1 MKNDFTNPTAYEED
15 RLVKAL
21 KAAAKL
27 SKPGGSATAT
37 NAAAKA
43 EQLMLK
49 QKAAKR
55 DSMPDGMLQTD
66 ADIARKLPPDF
77 PVDNWESM
85 RTAAQQKAISK
96 TDLTKQE
103 QWRLLNTNST
113 MRDLVAQGKPTTTAT
128 NSDEGNSKASGIF
141 TGADAKTL
149 KTEQNALRKPSSTRT
164 YNDTKPFMKADAQ
177 TLREEQRVHNEIARG
192 NTFLNDVLT
201 RIDLD
206 LANLTPVQQNVVGFA
221 RLKLTQQA
229 LDGVLTPD
237 SLKQITYDAARI
249 IATQTTPPEG
259 TTYKILIDVADPNR
273 KTKPIL
279 PELGTMQ
286 SDVLN
291 KEEWELFMQNTNN
304 GYKDLLY
311 QEAINNYYTA
321 LEDGSVRKGEVQEF
335 YDQAVRKFYNMCVKP
350 VYIETI
356 VNDKKVKAYIPIGDL
371 IPPEDDSFGA
381 QLVREAM
388 RLMGLGYNKPAA
400 QGEEPGIRIDCQ
412 GFVRWAIAQINPEWG
427 KYGIGKGARYQIND
441 SIKIWNV
448 EGGTSFDQIKLQIGD
463 TLFWR
468 GDESGTIKHTAI
480 YIGKLDDIKLMI
492 EAGDT
497 VQIVP
502 LRESTTNSN
511 GEDSTLYQVNRVT
524 PERLQENVET
534 YLQTHTR

>member
-21 KAAAKL
+21 KEAAKL

-149 KTEQNALRKPSSTRT
+149 KTEQNALRVSSPSKTVDIKSAF
-164 YNDTKPFMKADAQ
+164 TKPDAA
-177 TLREEQRVHNEIARG
+177 TMREEQRVLGEVTQG
-192 NTFLNDVLT
+192 NTFMNDILT
-201 RIDLD
+201 SINLD

-448 EGGTSFDQIKLQIGD
+448 EGGTSVDQIKLQIGD

-480 YIGKLDDIKLMI
+480 YIGKLGDIKLMI